1 MILDRKGFI
10 SLLKGMG
17 TYLPGITIF
26 VQKKSGATVG
36 TSSARYCYSV
46 WLRHLVIAYKNGFLE
61 HPKVVA
67 ELGPGDSLGIGL
79 SALISGADAYYGLD
93 VIEFANKESNMEIF
107 DDLVELFL
115 NKSPIPDDKEFP
127 RLKPFLDSY
136 EFPNYI
142 FGDNYF
148 KTILSK
154 DRLDKIRDLIKPV
167 SNCVSDEFSIKYIVP
182 WDDEKVILKNSVD
195 MIISQAVLEHVNDLD
210 ESYIAMHKWL
220 KPGGFMSHEIDFK
233 CHRISTNWDCHWTY
247 SDFIWKL
254 IMGKRKYFLNRHPY
268 SVHINSL
275 ENSGFKIICDIKNN
289 TKSSIKRKNLAKRFI
304 GISDDDLTTSEV
316 FIQAIHRS

>member
-1 MILDRKGFI
+1 MILDLKGFI
-10 SLLKGMG
+10 SLIKGMI
-17 TYLPGITIF
+17 TYLPGITRFI
-26 VQKKSGATVG
+26 QKKSGATVG

-46 WLRHLVIAYKNGFLE
+46 WLRHLVIAYKNGFVE

-79 SALISGADAYYGLD
+79 AALISGADAYYGLD

-115 NKSPIPDDKEFP
+115 NKSSIPDDKEFP

-167 SNCVSDEFSIKYIVP
+167 SNCVSGDIPIKYIVP

-195 MIISQAVLEHVNDLD
+195 MIISQAVLEHVNDLAG
-210 ESYIAMHKWL
+210 SYIAMHKWL
-220 KPGGFMSHEIDFK
+220 KPGGLMSHEIDFK
-233 CHRISTNWDCHWTY
+233 CHRISANWDYHWTY

-254 IMGKRKYFLNRHPY
+254 IVGKRKYFLNRHPY
-268 SVHINSL
+268 SVHISSL
-275 ENSGFKIICDIKNN
+275 QNSGFKIICDIKNN
-289 TKSSIKRKNLAKRFI
+289 TESSIKRKNLAKRFI
-304 GISDDDLTTSEV
+304 EMSDDDLITSEV
-316 FIQAIHRS
+316 FIQAIHRN

>member
-1 MILDRKGFI
+1 MILDLKGFI
-10 SLLKGMG
+10 SLIKGMS
-17 TYLPGITIF
+17 TYLPGITRFI
-26 VQKKSGATVG
+26 QKKSGATVG

-46 WLRHLVIAYKNGFLE
+46 WLRHLVIAYKNGFVE

-79 SALISGADAYYGLD
+79 AALISGADKYYGLD

-115 NKSPIPDDKEFP
+115 NKSSIPDDKEFP

-136 EFPNYI
+136 EFPDYI
-142 FGDNYF
+142 FNDNYF

-154 DRLDKIRDLIKPV
+154 DRLAKIRDLIIPV
-167 SNCVSDEFSIKYIVP
+167 SNSLSGDIPIKYIVP

-210 ESYIAMHKWL
+210 GSYIAMHKWL

-233 CHRISTNWDCHWTY
+233 CHRISANWDYHWTY

-254 IMGKRKYFLNRHPY
+254 IVGKRKYFLNRYPY
-268 SVHINSL
+268 SVHISSL
-275 ENSGFKIICDIKNN
+275 QNSGFKIICDIKNN
-289 TKSSIKRKNLAKRFI
+289 TESSIKRKNLAKRFI
-304 GISDDDLTTSEV
+304 EMSDDDLITSEV
-316 FIQAIHRS
+316 FIQAIHRN